1 MDYQEANYSGSP
13 NSAAYSTRPQDPVQ
27 FTTTINQG
35 IAYNPTAAVVVV
47 VEENPGALGIEV
59 VDPFGPYLF
68 CPGAVVIVVKA
79 VIQVRNQTAPY
90 PLA

>member
-13 NSAAYSTRPQDPVQ
+13 NSAAYSTRPQDPAW

-35 IAYNPTAAVVVV
+35 IAYNPTAVVVV
-47 VEENPGALGIEV
+47 VVGGNPGALGIEV
-59 VDPFGPYLF
+59 VNYGPYLF